1 MMKFVREFRLIP
13 VVLLATV
20 SLAALKLL
28 GLLLDGGY
36 ILTDLD
42 YTPPER
48 PITVPGK
55 VVAADNKVT
64 MPLPGAAWAQQM
76 LDLPDVNLPELN
88 LPEITGSAAADRQA
102 ARNAARNAAK
112 NAEPTGTSPAGTA
125 PVGPSATGSSATG
138 SSAAAQPAAAPPPRG
153 EKPPD
158 GKVIELEAKPAPSA
172 SERAILERLQER
184 RQELDSRAR
193 EIELRENLLKSAEK
207 KYEAH
212 ATEMREQEANS
223 PAALAKEKEAE
234 VARLKN
240 LVTMYENMK
249 AKDAARIFDRLEMRI
264 LVEVASQI
272 NPRRMSD
279 ILGQMSS
286 ESAER
291 LTVELANRAITS
303 TDRNADAGNLPKIE
317 GVPKN

>member
-1 MMKFVREFRLIP
+1 MMKYVREFRLIP
-13 VVLLATV
+13 VVLLATA

-36 ILTDLD
+36 LLTDLD
-42 YTPPER
+42 PATLDR
-48 PITVPGK
+48 PIRVETDPATGAVI
-55 VVAADNKVT
+55 ANNKIV
-64 MPLPGAAWAQQM
+64 MPQPDTPWAQQM
-76 LDLPDVNLPELN
+76 IGF
-88 LPEITGSAAADRQA
+88 PEITGSAAADRQA
-102 ARNAARNAAK
+102 ERNADRNAERTGASPGK
-112 NAEPTGTSPAGTA
+112 PEPTPL
-125 PVGPSATGSSATG
+125 PSRT
-138 SSAAAQPAAAPPPRG
+138 

-158 GKVIELEAKPAPSA
+158 GKVIDLDTKPAPSP
-172 SERAILERLQER
+172 SERAILERLHER
-184 RQELDSRAR
+184 RQELDSRSR
-193 EIELRENLLKSAEK
+193 EIELRENLLKAAEK

-212 ATEMREQEANS
+212 ANEMREQEANS
-223 PAALAKEKEAE
+223 PAAIAKREEAE

-286 ESAER
+286 EAAER
-291 LTVELANRAITS
+291 LTVELANRAIAS
-303 TDRNADAGNLPKIE
+303 ADRTTDAGSLPKIE